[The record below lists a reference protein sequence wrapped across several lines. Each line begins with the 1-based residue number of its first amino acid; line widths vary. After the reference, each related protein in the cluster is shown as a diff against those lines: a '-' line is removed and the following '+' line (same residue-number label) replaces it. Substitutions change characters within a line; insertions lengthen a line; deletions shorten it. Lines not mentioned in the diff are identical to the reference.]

1 MSNDFLSYALGHVSQ
16 EMIPLNY
23 KSKHLTVYREL
34 HHILRGG
41 RLLTWTPEFSQLWA
55 CLEDRLAVV
64 ALVSSGLHREA
75 LEKAL
80 VSQLMEAVVRP
91 SNQRFYKPD
100 LITAPTTAP
109 IQPATSSASVPTPP
123 AATPPPAPA
132 STASATSS
140 NDGSSDEAAP
150 SSGNDNDEDG
160 ESSGDF

>member
-1 MSNDFLSYALGHVSQ
+1 MSNDFLSLGHVSQ

-41 RLLTWTPEFSQLWA
+41 RLLTWTPEFFQLWA

-109 IQPATSSASVPTPP
+109 IQPTSSASVPTPP